1 MAKRR
6 RRRRLGVCKCGA
18 LAHNSSVC
26 NKQPISGTKLD
37 RLEFV
42 RLGRVTIEGE
52 TPVAQNTMSKV
63 LGIYSEIAFNLSE
76 SARAVIERKN
86 KNVRL
91 SRMSGVRGSPEEY
104 PEYYNFTDYMTHA
117 NK

>member
-26 NKQPISGTKLD
+26 NKQPISRTKLD
-37 RLEFV
+37 RLDFV

-52 TPVAQNTMSKV
+52 TPVAQNTMSRV
-63 LGIYSEIAFNLSE
+63 LEVYSEIAFDLSGT
-76 SARAVIERKN
+76 ARAVIERKN
-86 KNVRL
+86 KNIRL

-104 PEYYNFTDYMTHA
+104 PGCYNFTDCVTHA

>member
-26 NKQPISGTKLD
+26 DKQPISGTKLD

-63 LGIYSEIAFNLSE
+63 LGIYSEIVFHLSD

-86 KNVRL
+86 KNIRL
-91 SRMSGVRGSPEEY
+91 SRMSGVKGSPEEY
-104 PEYYNFTDYMTHA
+104 PECYNY
-117 NK
+117 